1 MIHFYTDG
9 PVIARS
15 PGAAWRSEATAA
27 SGSPRRFAPTWR
39 LVPTSLVSSIRSSCT
54 FYAAL
59 SEKQRA
65 MISQRT
71 KAALAASALKGY
83 ASAPQI
89 TAARAKGTASL
100 LAERRPYAI
109 ILVRE
114 ESA

>member
-1 MIHFYTDG
+1 VAIRGHRRI
-9 PVIARS
+9 PS
-15 PGAAWRSEATAA
+15 S
-27 SGSPRRFAPTWR
+27 SGSPRRFGPNWP
-39 LVPTSLVSSIRSSCT
+39 LVATYLISSIRSSCT

-100 LAERRPYAI
+100 VAERRPYAI